1 MQMADFLE
9 GWKRTH
15 MCGELSANDVGES
28 AVVMGWVQTRRNLGS
43 LLFIDLRDR
52 TGVVQVVFDESE
64 DGELFDRAES
74 VRNEFVLAVAG
85 KVVKRSEDT
94 VNPKIAT
101 GHVEVR
107 AQGLKVLNRSQTPPF
122 EIEDDIRT
130 QESVRLRYRYL
141 DLRRPCM
148 LNNLV
153 SRHRAAKIVRD
164 FMDER
169 GFYEIETPMLTKSTP
184 EGARDYLVPSRVHPG
199 EFYALPQSPQLLKQL
214 LMVSGFDRYFQ
225 IVRCFRDEDLRADR
239 QPEFTQIDF
248 EMSFAAPDDVM
259 EVTEGLI
266 KRVFNQMLDIDLPE
280 TFKRL
285 SYREA
290 MDRFGTDRPDT
301 RFGLEIV
308 DLSDLLRDCGFKVF
322 ADPIKKGGS
331 VRAINAKGCAD
342 VFARR
347 EIDALV
353 EFVKGFG
360 AKGMAWISIAE
371 DGLKSPITKFLS
383 EEETGAIVSR
393 MGGETG
399 DILFFMADAD
409 ETVFAALGNLRLELA
424 KKLGL
429 IDEGRFDFLW
439 VTEFPLLE
447 YDADEKRYVAKHHP
461 FTAPVDEDVE
471 FLETDPA
478 RVRAK
483 AYDIVLNGTE
493 LGGGSIRIHTPKL
506 QERMLKA
513 IGFDSAQAWE
523 RFGYLLEALKYG
535 APPHGGL
542 ALGFDRL
549 MMLMTGSASI
559 RDVIAF
565 PKLQNASCPLTGSPT
580 GVDEKQ
586 LRELGIRVKMGT
598 KA

>member
-1 MQMADFLE
+1 
-9 GWKRTH
+9 
-15 MCGELSANDVGES
+15 
-28 AVVMGWVQTRRNLGS
+28 
-43 LLFIDLRDR
+43 
-52 TGVVQVVFDESE
+52 
-64 DGELFDRAES
+64 
-74 VRNEFVLAVAG
+74 
-85 KVVKRSEDT
+85 
-94 VNPKIAT
+94 
-101 GHVEVR
+101 
-107 AQGLKVLNRSQTPPF
+107 
-122 EIEDDIRT
+122 
-130 QESVRLRYRYL
+130 
-141 DLRRPCM
+141 
-148 LNNLV
+148 
-153 SRHRAAKIVRD
+153 
-164 FMDER
+164 
-169 GFYEIETPMLTKSTP
+169 
-184 EGARDYLVPSRVHPG
+184 
-199 EFYALPQSPQLLKQL
+199 
-214 LMVSGFDRYFQ
+214 MVSGFDRYFQ

-461 FTAPVDEDVE
+461 FTAPMDEDVE

-513 IGFDSAQAWE
+513 IGFDGAQAWE

-549 MMLMTGSASI
+549 MMLITGSASI

>member
-1 MQMADFLE
+1 MADFLE

-15 MCGELSANDVGES
+15 MCGELGANDVGNS

-107 AQGLKVLNRSQTPPF
+107 AQELKVLNRSQTPPF
-122 EIEDDIRT
+122 EIEDNIRT

-169 GFYEIETPMLTKSTP
+169 GFFEVETPMLTKSTP

-199 EFYALPQSPQLLKQL
+199 GFYALPQSPQLLKQL

-248 EMSFAAPDDVM
+248 EMSFAAQDDVM

-266 KRVFNQMLDIDLPE
+266 KRVFKQMLDIDLPE
-280 TFKRL
+280 TFHRL

-308 DLSDLLRDCGFKVF
+308 DLSDLVGDCGFKVF

-331 VRAINAKGCAD
+331 VRAINAKGCAR

-353 EFVKGFG
+353 EFVKVFG

-439 VTEFPLLE
+439 VTEFPMLE

-513 IGFDSAQAWE
+513 IGFDSGQAWE

-549 MMLMTGSASI
+549 MMLITGSASI

-586 LRELGIRVKMGT
+586 LRELGIRVKMGA

>member
-15 MCGELSANDVGES
+15 MCGELGANDVGNS

-107 AQGLKVLNRSQTPPF
+107 AQELKVLNRSQTPPF
-122 EIEDDIRT
+122 EIEDNIRT

-169 GFYEIETPMLTKSTP
+169 GFFEVETPMLTKSTP

-199 EFYALPQSPQLLKQL
+199 GFYALPQSPQLLKQL

-248 EMSFAAPDDVM
+248 EMSFAAQDDVM

-266 KRVFNQMLDIDLPE
+266 KRVFKQMLDIDLPE
-280 TFKRL
+280 TFHRL

-308 DLSDLLRDCGFKVF
+308 DLSDLVGDCGFKVF

-331 VRAINAKGCAD
+331 VRAINAKGCAR

-353 EFVKGFG
+353 EFVKVFG

-439 VTEFPLLE
+439 VTEFPMLE

-513 IGFDSAQAWE
+513 IGFDSGQAWE

-549 MMLMTGSASI
+549 MMLITGSASI

-586 LRELGIRVKMGT
+586 LRELGIRVKMGA